1 MTLSYIF
8 KCLLYI
14 MSGGFVMACV
24 HKVVAEEAIGNYLY
38 SISTRGYVKENW
50 LVAFMAARQI
60 QNSRQNG
67 GMLFYSFLDYFLLE
81 ELVGPEKGQ
90 DVVRK
95 EDGCH

>member
-1 MTLSYIF
+1 MQE
-8 KCLLYI
+8 K
-14 MSGGFVMACV
+14 
-24 HKVVAEEAIGNYLY
+24 
-38 SISTRGYVKENW
+38 W
-50 LVAFMAARQI
+50 LVAFMVARQI